1 MSAMSSAPVITR
13 HLDYLRAAGLATT
26 TITAREG
33 VLRRLAAHLGDVPL
47 LYATHDDLVAW
58 QASRTRGAGNAT
70 RHAELCH
77 ARQFYRWAVAERLIA
92 ADPTARLALPR
103 IPRRM
108 PRPMRDVTLADAIG
122 RAGPVDAAILGLA
135 AFAGLR
141 AIEIARLDWA
151 EIDTDPERPTVH
163 VACGKGGHARTVP
176 LSPALAV
183 LLARLPGARRGPVI
197 PRADR
202 AAGHNTANAISL
214 RASRYL
220 HSLGVAETLHQARHR
235 FATATYQACRDIRA
249 VQDLMGH
256 ASPSTTAAYAKPAA
270 GVARD
275 AVERAGTFAA

>member
-135 AFAGLR
+135 APSF
-141 AIEIARLDWA
+141 
-151 EIDTDPERPTVH
+151 P
-163 VACGKGGHARTVP
+163 ARTAQ
-176 LSPALAV
+176 PATT
-183 LLARLPGARRGPVI
+183 
-197 PRADR
+197 PRTRSVSAPPATSTR
-202 AAGHNTANAISL
+202 S
-214 RASRYL
+214 ASRRRCTRPGTDSRRPPTR
-220 HSLGVAETLHQARHR
+220 HAETSAP
-235 FATATYQACRDIRA
+235 CR
-249 VQDLMGH
+249 
-256 ASPSTTAAYAKPAA
+256 T
-270 GVARD
+270 
-275 AVERAGTFAA
+275 